1 MENIG
6 VLRDGPGWDVD
17 HCVAKAKPPTLTL
30 FRSQIA
36 INLVGQQQMFKVGQN
51 LKKRYGDFVGG
62 YTQEKVH
69 VSATNISTRTT
80 VSSLCVMAG
89 QFPPYKPIFK
99 DLPNWQPIPV
109 WQNTSDFDKAYL
121 ISNAATCPRYAT
133 ILRKSFERINKPDP
147 TRERQVIYK
156 VLQNFTGDPNVD
168 NVGSVAG
175 IFDNIR
181 FEDLNGLPVPT
192 WATQP
197 QPQFKNRPLYPDL
210 LGAINLEFFYE
221 AFYPN
226 RDKNSLQFYAGPIV
240 NSVQEQLKIN
250 SNQGDERYRF
260 HGTSDSSVFALL
272 NGIGVEVK
280 SLIEPGDG
288 VLFEIHREDTGPIVQ
303 VLYYRGLQHTF
314 EKLTLPSCPDPC
326 TVDNFI
332 KTTLGLTPQQWQQRC
347 FM

>member
-1 MENIG
+1 MPYPNDPNRPKYPLIF
-6 VLRDGPGWDVD
+6 PGTRG
-17 HCVAKAKPPTLTL
+17 KLT
-30 FRSQIA
+30 RA
-36 INLVGQQQMFKVGQN
+36 GQQLMYRVGQN
-51 LKKRYGDFVGG
+51 LNTRYGDFVGG

-121 ISNAATCPRYAT
+121 YDDPSIAPGVCPRIAT
-133 ILRKSFERINKPDP
+133 IVRNGLEVAGRPDP
-147 TRERQVIYK
+147 TEERQLLYK
-156 VLQNFTGDPNVD
+156 FLQNFTGIPDAN
-168 NVGSVAG
+168 SVLAVSD
-175 IFDNIR
+175 IFDILQ
-181 FEDLNGLPVPT
+181 FENLNGLPLPA

-197 QPQFKNRPLYPDL
+197 RPEYQNKPIFPDL
-210 LGAINLEFFYE
+210 LEPIELEFFYDNI
-221 AFYPN
+221 YLN
-226 RDKNSLQFYAGPIV
+226 RSRDVLQFFAGPLV
-240 NSVQEQLKIN
+240 NSVQKQLKIN
-250 SNQGDERYRF
+250 SNQNQAEERYRF
-260 HGTSDSSVFALL
+260 HGTSDTSVFALL
-272 NGIGVEVK
+272 SGIGVEVK
-280 SLIEPGDG
+280 SIVEPGDG
-288 VLFEIHREDTGPIVQ
+288 VLFEVHREGNSPKVQ

-326 TVDNFI
+326 TIDNFM